1 MVRGWF
7 LVKDLSR
14 LGYIT
19 IQYESKEQEIL
30 QEFAASNA
38 ILKGHFIWP
47 LSLRDTATRNDPRPA
62 LRGSPSRMSMGHT
75 GFILSSGLHSETY
88 MQCARVLMEPKMVQK
103 LCDALAQK
111 IEEKLGKNFAD
122 IIVAPAMGGVIVSYT
137 SYY

>member
-1 MVRGWF
+1 M
-7 LVKDLSR
+7 
-14 LGYIT
+14 
-19 IQYESKEQEIL
+19 

-38 ILKGHFIWP
+38 ILKDH
-47 LSLRDTATRNDPRPA
+47 
-62 LRGSPSRMSMGHT
+62 
-75 GFILSSGLHSETY
+75 FILSSGLHSETY
-88 MQCARVLMEPKMVQK
+88 MQCARVLMELKRVQK